1 MKKYIILSMAILTI
15 ACRKESQKNID
26 YPADKIIEYSELFG
40 QTEFEYYVYVFSHTC
55 LHCIEIEKDIINFY
69 NNTTKSMYFIQFQ
82 GQIALNKDIDLTIG
96 CNNIADFSILGTP
109 SLVFIRNKSVINNLG
124 GKKAILSHINNH

>member
-1 MKKYIILSMAILTI
+1 
-15 ACRKESQKNID
+15 
-26 YPADKIIEYSELFG
+26 
-40 QTEFEYYVYVFSHTC
+40 
-55 LHCIEIEKDIINFY
+55 
-69 NNTTKSMYFIQFQ
+69 MYFIQFQ